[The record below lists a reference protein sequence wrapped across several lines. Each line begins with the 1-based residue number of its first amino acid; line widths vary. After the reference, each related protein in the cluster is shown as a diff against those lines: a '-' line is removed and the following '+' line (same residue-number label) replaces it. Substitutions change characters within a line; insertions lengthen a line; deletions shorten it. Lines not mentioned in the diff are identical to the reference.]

1 MQPDPLEVMNI
12 PEGLKTEAVNE
23 QVGYKVAPIKARW
36 DNGIFFK
43 EFHSRTLKFYSW
55 FWEIFYF

>member
-43 EFHSRTLKFYSW
+43 EFHSRTLKFYS
-55 FWEIFYF
+55 